1 MIRIRH
7 KRVHTKQN
15 GDRQR
20 TRVQLHLHL
29 LEGYTH
35 ELNDINVN
43 SRLELVCQVL
53 VARDEMKL
61 CGI

>member
-7 KRVHTKQN
+7 ERTKQN
-15 GDRQR
+15 GDRRR
-20 TRVQLHLHL
+20 TWVQLHL

-43 SRLELVCQVL
+43 SRSELVCRVMA
-53 VARDEMKL
+53 ARDEMKL